1 MATDQPTTDPTLVS
15 LPSLMTLARQA
26 APRLLHDVI
35 VPLAV
40 FYAALILI
48 GLNGAL
54 ITAVS
59 WVYGNLAWRLI
70 RRQPASATIIL
81 TAVAIT
87 VRAGLA
93 LWTGSAV
100 MYFLQPELGT
110 ICVSL
115 VFLVSVRLRRPL
127 VGKLILDYIRLP
139 PDMVAHRRIQRCFV
153 RLTLL
158 WVLVL
163 LLNAGLSIWLLL
175 SQPIGTYL
183 LARPFAVGVITCLA
197 FLGSVW
203 AFRRVLTHLR
213 FPATPASST
222 RRHPQRLRSAES
234 VAALVHV
241 VRAGLQPGPSHE
253 VAKSL

>member
-1 MATDQPTTDPTLVS
+1 MATDQPTTDPMHVS
-15 LPSLMTLARQA
+15 LPGLMTLARQA
-26 APRLLHDVI
+26 TPRLLHDVI

-40 FYAALILI
+40 FYTALTIV

-54 ITAVS
+54 VTAVS
-59 WVYGNLAWRLI
+59 WVYGTLAWRLI
-70 RRQPASATIIL
+70 RRRQASGTIVL
-81 TAVAIT
+81 TAMAIT
-87 VRAGLA
+87 VRAGLS

-100 MYFLQPELGT
+100 MYVLQPELGT

-127 VGKLILDYIRLP
+127 VGKLILDYIHLP
-139 PDMVAHRRIQRCFV
+139 PDVVRHRRTQRCFV
-153 RLTLL
+153 QLTLL

-183 LARPFAVGVITCLA
+183 LVRPLTVGVITCLA

-203 AFRRVLTHLR
+203 TFRRILTHLR
-213 FPATPASST
+213 IPDTAPASST
-222 RRHPQRLRSAES
+222 RPRAWQLSFMWSAPDCSPAPRTRLLNRSD
-234 VAALVHV
+234 L
-241 VRAGLQPGPSHE
+241 
-253 VAKSL
+253 SL